1 MELEIY
7 PDLAPKFKLL
17 RSLIY
22 IVFDQERFLKL
33 LNFRIWIILLSRNS
47 QGSRIKG
54 VVKGLPLFVV
64 VFLIYRITN
73 AKLVERKNL
82 YLRGLLPIPMNSI
95 GPRNDTL
102 EESFQCSNINRLI
115 VSLLDLPKGK
125 KISDSSFLDRK
136 EMDDPICKESSQL
149 KGSFG
154 LWSELHLRWNPTE
167 RSARDPKLLK
177 KKKEQD
183 LSFVALRRA
192 EKKEIVNLF
201 KTIPHLQ
208 NTVSIHSISSDP
220 GWDSRFQEMAD
231 LFILSITEAD
241 RVYHKGFSFFI
252 DSYGLDQK
260 QFLNEVF
267 NSRDESKKKFLLV
280 LPPLFYE
287 ENESFYG
294 RIPKKWVEA
303 VNQYGLIR
311 NLTQIQYNTYG
322 YIKNVLN
329 QFLLMNRS
337 DRNGIERDQIG
348 NDTLNHR
355 TLMSSTINQ
364 HLSNLKKN
372 QKKKGF
378 DPILF
383 RSRTDRS
390 MNWNPNASRA
400 KWSDGFKNFQ
410 EHLGRGEQT

>member
-1 MELEIY
+1 
-7 PDLAPKFKLL
+7 
-17 RSLIY
+17 
-22 IVFDQERFLKL
+22 
-33 LNFRIWIILLSRNS
+33 
-47 QGSRIKG
+47 
-54 VVKGLPLFVV
+54 
-64 VFLIYRITN
+64 
-73 AKLVERKNL
+73 
-82 YLRGLLPIPMNSI
+82 
-95 GPRNDTL
+95 
-102 EESFQCSNINRLI
+102 
-115 VSLLDLPKGK
+115 
-125 KISDSSFLDRK
+125 
-136 EMDDPICKESSQL
+136 
-149 KGSFG
+149 
-154 LWSELHLRWNPTE
+154 
-167 RSARDPKLLK
+167 
-177 KKKEQD
+177 
-183 LSFVALRRA
+183 
-192 EKKEIVNLF
+192 
-201 KTIPHLQ
+201 
-208 NTVSIHSISSDP
+208 
-220 GWDSRFQEMAD
+220 MAD

>member
-1 MELEIY
+1 M
-7 PDLAPKFKLL
+7 
-17 RSLIY
+17 
-22 IVFDQERFLKL
+22 
-33 LNFRIWIILLSRNS
+33 
-47 QGSRIKG
+47 
-54 VVKGLPLFVV
+54 
-64 VFLIYRITN
+64 
-73 AKLVERKNL
+73 KNL

-115 VSLLDLPKGK
+115 VSLMDLPKGK

-177 KKKEQD
+177 KKKDLLKKKKEQD
-183 LSFVALRRA
+183 LSFIALRRA

-220 GWDSRFQEMAD
+220 GWDSRFQEMVD
-231 LFILSITEAD
+231 LFILSIIEAD
-241 RVYHKGFSFFI
+241 RVYHKGLSFFI

-280 LPPLFYE
+280 LPPLFHE

-294 RIPKKWVEA
+294 RIQK
-303 VNQYGLIR
+303 NGSRQSF
-311 NLTQIQYNTYG
+311 NT
-322 YIKNVLN
+322 
-329 QFLLMNRS
+329 
-337 DRNGIERDQIG
+337 D
-348 NDTLNHR
+348 
-355 TLMSSTINQ
+355 
-364 HLSNLKKN
+364 
-372 QKKKGF
+372 
-378 DPILF
+378 
-383 RSRTDRS
+383 
-390 MNWNPNASRA
+390 
-400 KWSDGFKNFQ
+400 
-410 EHLGRGEQT
+410 

>member
-1 MELEIY
+1 
-7 PDLAPKFKLL
+7 
-17 RSLIY
+17 
-22 IVFDQERFLKL
+22 
-33 LNFRIWIILLSRNS
+33 
-47 QGSRIKG
+47 
-54 VVKGLPLFVV
+54 
-64 VFLIYRITN
+64 
-73 AKLVERKNL
+73 
-82 YLRGLLPIPMNSI
+82 
-95 GPRNDTL
+95 
-102 EESFQCSNINRLI
+102 
-115 VSLLDLPKGK
+115 
-125 KISDSSFLDRK
+125 LDRK

-260 QFLNEVF
+260 Q
-267 NSRDESKKKFLLV
+267 
-280 LPPLFYE
+280 
-287 ENESFYG
+287 
-294 RIPKKWVEA
+294 
-303 VNQYGLIR
+303 
-311 NLTQIQYNTYG
+311 
-322 YIKNVLN
+322 
-329 QFLLMNRS
+329 
-337 DRNGIERDQIG
+337 
-348 NDTLNHR
+348 
-355 TLMSSTINQ
+355 
-364 HLSNLKKN
+364 LSNLKKN

-410 EHLGRGEQT
+410 EHLEEENRRKIAFFKSLPFLFKSLPFLFKSLPFLLSNLLTNLLTNLLNLKANLLNLKANLLTNLLNLKANLLNLLNLLSKLVINLLSWFHEFRNSLHWFELIDPEDFAMSLDLLLPKLLD